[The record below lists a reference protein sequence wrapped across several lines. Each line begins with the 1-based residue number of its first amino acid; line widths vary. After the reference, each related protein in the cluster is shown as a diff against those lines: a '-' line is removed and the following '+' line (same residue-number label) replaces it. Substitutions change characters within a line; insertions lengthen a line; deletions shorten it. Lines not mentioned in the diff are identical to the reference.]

1 MQKLMSVCCIFH
13 SFFDT
18 NAKVQHSIYTVFFAN
33 TKKIQNLYIFVSKYE
48 SNLIFLLHVHV
59 FYPPNARRLVPGGG
73 VQTPQREETRTG
85 GGADPPNCS
94 PQRGVPPPAAGRRF
108 SDGAV
113 MVR

>member
-1 MQKLMSVCCIFH
+1 MSICCIFH

-59 FYPPNARRLVPGGG
+59 FYPPNARRLVPGG
-73 VQTPQREETRTG
+73 VLQQIETDEGFEGWVRVRAEQG
-85 GGADPPNCS
+85 EGAAEHV
-94 PQRGVPPPAAGRRF
+94 RMG
-108 SDGAV
+108 V
-113 MVR
+113 MVSVRV